1 MSRAVKL
8 DPNRTWK
15 LVEARLAEERDPELR
30 RNLELVL
37 AHMKAEARADI
48 EGVVATLVEKPR
60 YVMHDDP
67 DDPFRNPV
75 GSQDAVRGFYQR
87 TIVDS
92 GAFRLELDCDR
103 VIVDRTSVLTE
114 GIMRMAYPGRTLQA
128 MGIAVD
134 DPDAFYLYESRMA
147 IVWPVDPVAGKLVGE
162 EAYTGRSGF
171 LGIEKRKLS
180 PDEIAP
186 LEPLAATRVRA

>member
-1 MSRAVKL
+1 MPRARL

-15 LVEARLAEERDPELR
+15 LVEQRLGEERDPVLR

-48 EGVVATLVEKPR
+48 EGVVATLVDAPR

-67 DDPFRNPV
+67 DDPVMNPD
-75 GSQDAVRGFYQR
+75 GSRDAVRRFYQR

-92 GAFRLELDCDR
+92 GAHRLELDCDR
-103 VIVDRTSVLTE
+103 VIVDRESVLTE
-114 GIMRMAYPGRTLQA
+114 GVMRMAYPGRAVQA
-128 MGIAVD
+128 MGIKVD
-134 DPDAFYLYESRMA
+134 DPDAYYLYEARMA

-162 EAYTGRSGF
+162 ESYTGKNGF

-180 PDEIAP
+180 LDEIAP
-186 LEPLAATRVRA
+186 LEATADSPPR

>member
-1 MSRAVKL
+1 MSPAVKL

-67 DDPFRNPV
+67 DDPAGNPV
-75 GSQDAVRGFYQR
+75 GSKDAVRGFYQR

-128 MGIAVD
+128 LGLAVD
-134 DPDAFYLYESRMA
+134 DPDAFYLYETRMA

-180 PDEIAP
+180 LDEIAP
-186 LEPLAATRVRA
+186 LEPVAAMRVRA